1 MSAVEFTYRC
11 DTRQARPRPHPADAA
26 AAQARLED
34 GNRRFF
40 EAFEPAA
47 RGLRVARRH
56 VIPID
61 PADLGVVPGTRGAV
75 VQRPFAAILGCA
87 DARVPI
93 ELVFNEGPNN
103 LFVVRIAGNGLGA
116 DALGSLAYAADHF
129 RDHLK
134 LVVVLGHS
142 GCGAVAAAVDHFL
155 MPSQYFDL
163 GGDMALRGVL
173 DRLTI
178 VVQAASR
185 RIQAA
190 FGRDIVDHPGFR
202 DALIVGATATNATLV
217 AGMVR
222 RELAKRH
229 GKPPRTVYGVYQVD
243 TRRVWTV
250 DGVGGER
257 PGLSEPPKG
266 TAAIADFAAHLVR
279 SPRIRTPLGRD

>member
-1 MSAVEFTYRC
+1 MAAVEFTYRC
-11 DTRQARPRPHPADAA
+11 DTRQAKRRPHPVDAA

-40 EAFEPAA
+40 EAFKPAA
-47 RGLRVARRH
+47 RGLRVARQH

-61 PADLGVVPGTRGAV
+61 PADLGVAPGTRGAV

-116 DALGSLAYAADHF
+116 DALGSLAYAADHL
-129 RDHLK
+129 RDYMK

-142 GCGAVAAAVDHFL
+142 GCGAVAAAVDNFL
-155 MPSQYFDL
+155 TPSQYFDL

-178 VVQAASR
+178 VAQAASR
-185 RIQAA
+185 RIQAE

-202 DALIVGATATNATLV
+202 DALIAGATVTNATLV

-229 GKPPRTVYGVYQVD
+229 GKPPRTVYGIYQVD
-243 TRRVWTV
+243 TRRVWSV
-250 DGVGGER
+250 DGASGER
-257 PGLSEPPKG
+257 PGLSEPPVG
-266 TAAIADFAAHLVR
+266 AAAVARLAAHLVR
-279 SPRIRTPLGRD
+279 SPRIRVPLGRG